1 MTTVE
6 HHLRA
11 AAARLANSPTPHL
24 DARVLAKHALWLGD
38 AELILAGDRLI
49 TEGERLAI
57 DALIAR
63 RMAGEPVSQIVGEKE
78 FFGLMFRL
86 APGVLSPRPD
96 SETLIE
102 AAIRRRDKAAALRV
116 LDLGTGTGCLLC
128 ALLSV
133 FPQASGVGVDI
144 NRRAVELARRNAE
157 RLGFGARAAFVE
169 GDWEAAPSELFD
181 IIISNPPYIPE
192 ADWAGL
198 APDVRDYE
206 DPRALFAGPDG
217 LAGYRGVLAAAR
229 RRIGPA
235 GLIILE
241 LGEGQDGPVRA
252 LARDVFPAGQA
263 ETDPDL
269 TGRARALVID
279 LGVET
284 GL

>member
-1 MTTVE
+1 MTTLE
-6 HHLRA
+6 RHLRI

-24 DARVLAKHALWLGD
+24 DARVLAKHALGLGD

-49 TEGERLAI
+49 TESERAAI

-78 FFGLMFRL
+78 FFGLMFRM

-102 AAIRRRDKAAALRV
+102 AAIRRRGKAAALRV

-144 NRRAVELARRNAE
+144 NRRAVELARQNAE
-157 RLGFGARAAFVE
+157 RLGFGARASFIEV
-169 GDWEAAPSELFD
+169 DFEAAPRERFD
-181 IIISNPPYIPE
+181 MIVSNPPYIPE
-192 ADWAGL
+192 SGRAAL

-206 DPRALFAGPDG
+206 DARALFAGSDG

-229 RRIGPA
+229 RRFA
-235 GLIILE
+235 STGLIILE
-241 LGEGQDGPVRA
+241 LGEGQDEPVRA
-252 LARDVFPAGQA
+252 LARDAFPAA
-263 ETDPDL
+263 KVEIDPDIA
-269 TGRARALVID
+269 GRPRALVID
-279 LGVET
+279 VGVEI
-284 GL
+284 G